1 MFKNY
6 LRIQPVPVQSLL
18 FLSFW
23 CALMLVGMLVQPLYI
38 KSATGI
44 GSDQLQHFFENE
56 IYKHPNVIF
65 VSNTLFQIF
74 TFLVPALVYAYL
86 ADPSPRQYLGMKAP
100 GRSVQIAGVVVLSI
114 GLIAA
119 IGPITDWLKQMD
131 LGNTSKD
138 LDKQREAFIMTYLSS
153 ANGWAVLR
161 SICLIALV
169 PAICEELFF
178 RGMVFKFAQSL
189 FKKWWLSVLISAFLF
204 AIFHTSISELVPIF
218 LAGLVLGWVYY
229 ITSSIWMNILLHL
242 LFNGLQ
248 VLIGVYSTPGFEQ
261 SLEAPAVVAGIF
273 IAGLA
278 LTAAGIFF
286 LYRQRTPLPGHWSV
300 QWPPADNEERLQN
313 EEA

>member
-1 MFKNY
+1 M
-6 LRIQPVPVQSLL
+6 PVQSLL

-23 CALMLVGMLVQPLYI
+23 CALMLVGMFLQPLYI
-38 KSATGI
+38 KSVTGI

-65 VSNTLFQIF
+65 VSNALFQIF
-74 TFLVPALVYAYL
+74 SFLIPALIYAYL
-86 ADPSPRQYLGMKAP
+86 ADPSPRRYLGMKAP
-100 GRSVQIAGVVVLSI
+100 GRVAQVLGVVIVSV

-119 IGPITDWLKQMD
+119 IGPVTDWLKQLD

-153 ANGWAVLR
+153 GNVWSVLR
-161 SICLIALV
+161 SIFLIALV

-178 RGMVFKFAQSL
+178 RGMVFKFAQSV

-248 VLIGVYSTPGFEQ
+248 VLLGVYSNPGLEK
-261 SLEAPAVVAGIF
+261 SLEAPTVVLGVF
-273 IAGLA
+273 VGGLVV
-278 LTAAGIFF
+278 TAAGIFF
-286 LYRQRTPLPGHWSV
+286 LYRQRTPLPAQWSV
-300 QWPPADNEERLQN
+300 LWPPPAAEPMDIFK